1 MKEYKVITALFL
13 SAVMLGTAPL
23 TVWGAESFS
32 TGESF
37 SDGTENIPDIVTD
50 SALSGESSERDYELS
65 IETGTDVELTESDFY
80 DPEFRVEK
88 YVKVRNSGK
97 KETRVRVDASGL
109 KNFEVDDQMAKWSE
123 DYEEQ
128 DSKRLLKP
136 GETLDFFVLPKQEY
150 GTYDE
155 TFDFLADDGSRYPV
169 HITMNRE
176 KNPTEKK
183 SLEITEKSSE
193 SFPIMHW
200 GYKTLPEAR
209 IYVLKN
215 FMDMDMELSFDYSKD
230 CSVSLSGN
238 TSLAPGESTEL
249 SLCPQMGLP
258 VGEHDL
264 GVTVTAKTATGET
277 ITKKIWDSF
286 RVDSRTFQGLVDTI
300 EPVTG
305 ITNGVEKTADA
316 LHLPSVLKVYGAEVD
331 GEKTTFS
338 ADVKWDVENCA
349 YNPKNTASQSF
360 TVNGQLELRE
370 GENNEELDTSVKIKV
385 QVNAYKGLNRPVI
398 DPTWTRV
405 ITNYAEL
412 SLRDTSN
419 EADGYFFVAAES
431 QKDLEKGNYIAQVK
445 VAKSELNHYP
455 KLK

>member
-209 IYVLKN
+209 PLTTIRLADYANRKEFLAALAGV
-215 FMDMDMELSFDYSKD
+215 DMELYEAARIDGAGRWRLMWHITLPAIRGTIVIMLILKVGSILNTGYEQIFLMQNDLNYTASEVFDTYIYNKGIKLAQYSMATAAGVFK
-230 CSVSLSGN
+230 SVVSLIMV
-238 TSLAPGESTEL
+238 LAANKIAKMCGES
-249 SLCPQMGLP
+249 G
-258 VGEHDL
+258 
-264 GVTVTAKTATGET
+264 
-277 ITKKIWDSF
+277 F
-286 RVDSRTFQGLVDTI
+286 
-300 EPVTG
+300 
-305 ITNGVEKTADA
+305 
-316 LHLPSVLKVYGAEVD
+316 Y
-331 GEKTTFS
+331 
-338 ADVKWDVENCA
+338 
-349 YNPKNTASQSF
+349 
-360 TVNGQLELRE
+360 
-370 GENNEELDTSVKIKV
+370 
-385 QVNAYKGLNRPVI
+385 
-398 DPTWTRV
+398 
-405 ITNYAEL
+405 
-412 SLRDTSN
+412 
-419 EADGYFFVAAES
+419 
-431 QKDLEKGNYIAQVK
+431 
-445 VAKSELNHYP
+445 
-455 KLK
+455 

>member
-155 TFDFLADDGSRYPV
+155 TFDFLADDGSRYPLHV
-169 HITMNRE
+169 TMNRE

-183 SLEITEKSSE
+183 QLEITEKSAGG
-193 SFPIMHW
+193 FPTMQW
-200 GYKTLPEAR
+200 GYKTLPEAKTY
-209 IYVLKN
+209 ILKN
-215 FMDMDMELSFDYSKD
+215 VTDTDMKLSFNRSKE
-230 CSVSLSGN
+230 CSVLLSGN
-238 TSLAPGESTEL
+238 AYLAPGESTEL
-249 SLCPQMGLP
+249 RLWPKLGLS
-258 VGEHDL
+258 VGKYSFQ
-264 GVTVTAKTATGET
+264 VTVTAKTVAGEHLT
-277 ITKKIWDSF
+277 TQNLYNSF
-286 RVDSRTFQGLVDTI
+286 IVGDRTYQGLADAVA
-300 EPVTG
+300 PVTG
-305 ITNGVEKTADA
+305 ITNGAEKTA
-316 LHLPSVLKVYGAEVD
+316 
-331 GEKTTFS
+331 
-338 ADVKWDVENCA
+338 
-349 YNPKNTASQSF
+349 QSF
-360 TVNGQLELRE
+360 LVNGSLELNE
-370 GENNEELDTSVKIKV
+370 DENNEGLDTAVQIMV
-385 QVNAYKGLNRPVI
+385 QVDAYQTLNRPVI
-398 DPTWTRV
+398 DTRWTRV
-405 ITNYAEL
+405 ITNYAMII
-412 SLRDTSN
+412 S
-419 EADGYFFVAAES
+419 
-431 QKDLEKGNYIAQVK
+431 
-445 VAKSELNHYP
+445 
-455 KLK
+455 

>member
-238 TSLAPGESTEL
+238 TL
-249 SLCPQMGLP
+249 SLI
-258 VGEHDL
+258 H
-264 GVTVTAKTATGET
+264 
-277 ITKKIWDSF
+277 I
-286 RVDSRTFQGLVDTI
+286 
-300 EPVTG
+300 
-305 ITNGVEKTADA
+305 
-316 LHLPSVLKVYGAEVD
+316 
-331 GEKTTFS
+331 
-338 ADVKWDVENCA
+338 
-349 YNPKNTASQSF
+349 
-360 TVNGQLELRE
+360 
-370 GENNEELDTSVKIKV
+370 
-385 QVNAYKGLNRPVI
+385 
-398 DPTWTRV
+398 
-405 ITNYAEL
+405 
-412 SLRDTSN
+412 
-419 EADGYFFVAAES
+419 
-431 QKDLEKGNYIAQVK
+431 
-445 VAKSELNHYP
+445 
-455 KLK
+455 